1 MIAIDT
7 NVLVHAHRRESIH
20 HRAAARLLRTLAEG
34 DAAWA
39 IPWPVC
45 SEYLSVVTDSRFWG
59 RDSVDRDAAWAQL
72 KAWARSPSVSL
83 LAETDK
89 FLTVFEEVARRPRVN
104 GRTVH
109 DARIAALCMVWGAEV
124 LLTCDRDFSLFP
136 ELRTRDPFRC
146 D

>member
-1 MIAIDT
+1 LIAIDT
-7 NVLVHAHRRESIH
+7 NVLVYAHRRESIH
-20 HRAAARLLRTLAEG
+20 HCAAARLLRTLAEG
-34 DAAWA
+34 DAPWA

-45 SEYLSVVTDSRFWG
+45 SEYLSVVTNSRFWG
-59 RDSVDRDAAWAQL
+59 RESIDRDAAWAQL

-83 LAETDK
+83 LAETDE
-89 FLTVFEEVARRPRVN
+89 FLTVFEEIARRPRVN

-136 ELRTRDPFRC
+136 ELRTRDPFHP